1 MQIIYLHDNIN
12 SFSTVGSQKRKKR
25 GTWGLPWDYQ
35 TQQSH
40 YGYLA
45 YGPYLLS
52 NQTYSCPRKHIGAA
66 RIGWYWNYASGYQH
80 IAFVWIK
87 KIHYINY
94 ANTHSCQLL
103 SKNSITNI
111 VQTWNNCKTKTELVA
126 TTGQHSS
133 NKKIA
138 SIMYGEYMF
147 QQLLYGQ
154 IATTKLN
161 QLQCED

>member
-1 MQIIYLHDNIN
+1 MITSIVSVQLAAR
-12 SFSTVGSQKRKKR
+12 KEKKR
-25 GTWGLPWDYQ
+25 NMGLTMRLPNSAVSLRISRLW
-35 TQQSH
+35 SILVIESNIFVSKKAH
-40 YGYLA
+40 RGSENRLV
-45 YGPYLLS
+45 LKLCFRLS
-52 NQTYSCPRKHIGAA
+52 TYSICMD
-66 RIGWYWNYASGYQH
+66 
-80 IAFVWIK
+80 K

-126 TTGQHSS
+126 TTGQHSC

>member
-1 MQIIYLHDNIN
+1 MITSIVSVQLAAR
-12 SFSTVGSQKRKKR
+12 KEKKR

-87 KIHYINY
+87 KY
-94 ANTHSCQLL
+94 
-103 SKNSITNI
+103 
-111 VQTWNNCKTKTELVA
+111 
-126 TTGQHSS
+126 TT
-133 NKKIA
+133 
-138 SIMYGEYMF
+138 SIMQTHIVANYF
-147 QQLLYGQ
+147 LKIVLR
-154 IATTKLN
+154 I
-161 QLQCED
+161 